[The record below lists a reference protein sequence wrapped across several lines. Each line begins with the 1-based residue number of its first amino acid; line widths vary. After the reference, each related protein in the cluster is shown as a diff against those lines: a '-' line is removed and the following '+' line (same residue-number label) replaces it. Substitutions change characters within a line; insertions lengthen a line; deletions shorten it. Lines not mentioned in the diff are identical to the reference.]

1 MFDFDDFGGDFFV
14 SRPSASSSYTLR
26 KCGEGA
32 GRHSVGKP
40 KGRGHFFVVGK
51 PSARSARFLLG
62 RTQDQACA
70 TLEGGVYV
78 LQAPDGTF
86 YVGKSCNIQER
97 LKRHLEGTGATC
109 AKGKCN
115 RVPPLT
121 PACDDLEAWERN
133 EVLARM
139 RRFGV
144 GNVRG
149 WMYTSKQLS
158 DAQVEHAFFQVCE
171 KFDLCRRCG
180 LSGHFVAQCRAH
192 GKNCRPKWAVL

>member
-86 YVGKSCNIQER
+86 YVGKSGNIQER
-97 LKRHLEGTGATC
+97 LRRHLDGTGAAC
-109 AKGKCN
+109 AKGKCV

-121 PACDDLEAWERN
+121 PACDDLEAWERS

-139 RRFGV
+139 RRYGV

-158 DAQVEHAFFQVCE
+158 DAQVTGRIAGPSGPCCE
-171 KFDLCRRCG
+171 LKLNLISPRKFTGMTVDDWFLLREI
-180 LSGHFVAQCRAH
+180 
-192 GKNCRPKWAVL
+192 NY